1 MERSKIKTSLAL
13 ALLLSATTASA
24 LPVTTTIDVEAEI
37 STSVRVYVDGKD
49 VTNGNISIKLDN
61 QAGYMRAITPKFLF
75 IGNASAVSLRL
86 TEPPGKS
93 LMSGEDKMVINTA
106 WILDGNDNGTGST
119 TSSPVN
125 NRPVYPTL
133 ADVPANEP
141 GVKLRFVSAQ
151 RAETYPLGK
160 YSGTYTVMVTPSS

>member
-1 MERSKIKTSLAL
+1 MERSNIRVPLAL
-13 ALLLSATTASA
+13 ALLFNATAA
-24 LPVTTTIDVEAEI
+24 LAVPVTTTIDVEAEI

-49 VTNGNISIKLDN
+49 VTNGNVSVKLDN
-61 QAGYMRAITPKFLF
+61 QGGYMRGITPKFVF
-75 IGNASAVSLRL
+75 IGNASVVSLRL
-86 TEPPGKS
+86 TPPPNKA
-93 LMSGEDKMVINTA
+93 LVSGENTMPINTA
-106 WILDGNDNGTGST
+106 WILDGNDNGIGVTTG
-119 TSSPVN
+119 SPVN

-133 ADVPANEP
+133 ADVPPNDV